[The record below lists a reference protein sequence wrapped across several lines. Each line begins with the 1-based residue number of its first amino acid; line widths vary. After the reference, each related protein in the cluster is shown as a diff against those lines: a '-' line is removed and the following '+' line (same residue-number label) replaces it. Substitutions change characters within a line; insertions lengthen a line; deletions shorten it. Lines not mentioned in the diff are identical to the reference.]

1 MVQKE
6 SLKNIE
12 TTKGAN
18 TFSDEILNT
27 IITEKKSKVLI
38 LFGGKGSGK
47 STFLVSLFN
56 NEKNVKLRDHSVIS
70 RVDLLKTAND
80 KDAIKQQIYKQLR
93 EKLDIDN
100 IFRGTSDELISLF
113 QDKFDIELKQTLSGL
128 NPESEAFILKRN
140 ELLNQYKNDDI
151 YCLIRLSNYL
161 RSKQKAVI
169 INIDNTDQ
177 FDQSLQDYC
186 FSLASELSQQLHC
199 ISIISLREERYI
211 SSNIEGYL
219 DAYEKNGF
227 HISAPN
233 PQQVFLKRLNFI
245 QNKINTEDKISKRY
259 IEDINILFE
268 ILKNNL
274 LAEASEFNMFMTAAT
289 HGNIRQGL
297 ELFRNVIFSNYTN
310 VAEMIIQKKLDDKTT
325 SNNKTDNDT
334 NL

>member
-219 DAYEKNGF
+219 DAYEKM
-227 HISAPN
+227 
-233 PQQVFLKRLNFI
+233 VFILALQI
-245 QNKINTEDKISKRY
+245 HSK
-259 IEDINILFE
+259 
-268 ILKNNL
+268 
-274 LAEASEFNMFMTAAT
+274 
-289 HGNIRQGL
+289 
-297 ELFRNVIFSNYTN
+297 FS
-310 VAEMIIQKKLDDKTT
+310 
-325 SNNKTDNDT
+325 
-334 NL
+334 